1 MNRLPADA
9 SEVEAGLLGA
19 TTRPV
24 SGLLLSIS
32 CRAAVARRPCWPDRR
47 DPAWFEIRVA
57 SASSPSL
64 SERTTTT
71 CALDFSFLTIPEP
84 ELSQRASRKLY
95 SHHAARARRGADAPI
110 FHSAPALAA
119 VAFAAPGASLRAP
132 RAVCCSSSCRMCSS
146 VRGLDGGGNPSM
158 VRWPWT
164 IAISS
169 AMMGRSLYRS
179 GNSRATV
186 GTTQRCSGACGEHS
200 RHHSGAPST

>member
-1 MNRLPADA
+1 MTRLPTDA

-71 CALDFSFLTIPEP
+71 CVPDFSFLTMP
-84 ELSQRASRKLY
+84 ELSQRAVHSDLLW
-95 SHHAARARRGADAPI
+95 ST
-110 FHSAPALAA
+110 SAPGRGEPRRPYHPERGPFPRSPPPVAEAL
-119 VAFAAPGASLRAP
+119 PGSF
-132 RAVCCSSSCRMCSS
+132 
-146 VRGLDGGGNPSM
+146 
-158 VRWPWT
+158 
-164 IAISS
+164 
-169 AMMGRSLYRS
+169 S
-179 GNSRATV
+179 G
-186 GTTQRCSGACGEHS
+186 E
-200 RHHSGAPST
+200 PPK

>member
-1 MNRLPADA
+1 MNRLPTDA

-71 CALDFSFLTIPEP
+71 CAPDFSFLTIPEP
-84 ELSQRASRKLY
+84 ELSQRAGNFIVIMR
-95 SHHAARARRGADAPI
+95 HAPGAGRLHPFI
-110 FHSAPALAA
+110 YSAPALAV
-119 VAFAAPGASLRAP
+119 VAFAAPGASRRAP
-132 RAVCCSSSCRMCSS
+132 RACCCSSSCRMCSS
-146 VRGLDGGGNPSM
+146 VRGLDGGDNPSL
-158 VRWPWT
+158 RWPWT
-164 IAISS
+164 WTISS